1 MKNIRTRFLIRNVL
15 LPVSSGVLL
24 LLAFPPFSLWFVA
37 FFAWLPLLVSLDGK
51 PPVRALQSGGI
62 AGVVFFG
69 FLIYWLS
76 YVTTLGY
83 ALLVFYLSLY
93 PAVFCL
99 IVALLPRRFRRLPE
113 TGPRLGLWEVLQSG
127 PVARPLWGGLIWACL
142 EYFRSSGAFSFSWGL
157 LGHSQANMPHL
168 ALSVGWWGV
177 YGLSFLLMA
186 ANLALAE
193 FWQAHRRRVRPRNY
207 WLWPFAILILVALV
221 GYGKPE
227 SWRPARP
234 LRIKIALVQGNFSQ
248 EEKWDAPV
256 GETLETYL
264 RLSDR
269 ALQDRPDLI
278 VWPETAIPD
287 VLAWHPDYRE
297 RIAAWVGEHRTPLL
311 FGAVGEAGADYLNS
325 AFFVRPSKAGEPA
338 WARYDKV
345 HLVPYG
351 ESVPFKR
358 LFPFLKRMVEAR
370 GGGEYLPG
378 TAMPLFRVGGARFG
392 ALICFEST
400 LPGLARQYARSGAD
414 FLIVMTND
422 AWFLR
427 STAPYQHAMQSSFR
441 AMENG
446 LPVVRA
452 ANTGQTCA
460 YDARGRLLASLPIY
474 EEGVLTVEIQAEQ
487 RRTLYS
493 RWGDFPI
500 QLALGIVLGYFAG
513 LFLMPKG
520 VRY

>member
-1 MKNIRTRFLIRNVL
+1 MKNIRTHFLIHSVL
-15 LPVSSGVLL
+15 LPASTGVLL
-24 LLAFPPFSLWFVA
+24 LLVFPPFSFWFVA
-37 FFAWLPLLVSLDGK
+37 FFAWLPILISLDGK
-51 PPVRALQSGGI
+51 SSMRALQSGGI

-99 IVALLPRRFRRLPE
+99 IVTLLPRRFKRLPE
-113 TGPRLGLWEVLQSG
+113 AGPRPGLWEALQSG

-142 EYFRSSGAFSFSWGL
+142 EYLRGSGPFSFSWGL

-168 ALSVGWWGV
+168 AHSAGWWGV

-193 FWQAHRRRVRPRNY
+193 FWRAHRRRVRPRNY
-207 WLWPFAILILVALV
+207 WFWPFAVLILVALV

-227 SWRPARP
+227 KRHPVRPIR
-234 LRIKIALVQGNFSQ
+234 IALAQGNFSQ
-248 EEKWDAPV
+248 EEKWDVPV

-264 RLSDR
+264 RLSAR

-287 VLAWHPDYRE
+287 VLDWHPDYRD
-297 RIAAWVGEHRTPLL
+297 RIAAWVKEHRTPIL
-311 FGAVGEAGADYLNS
+311 FGSVGEAGKDYLNS
-325 AFFVRPSKAGEPA
+325 AFYVKPNRNGEVT
-338 WARYDKV
+338 WGRYDKV

-378 TAMPLFRVGGARFG
+378 TAMPLFEVNGTRFG
-392 ALICFEST
+392 VLICFEST
-400 LPGLARQYARSGAD
+400 LPSLARQYARSGAD
-414 FLIVMTND
+414 FLVVITND
-422 AWFLR
+422 AWFLK
-427 STAPYQHAMQSSFR
+427 STAPYQHAMQSAFR
-441 AMENG
+441 AIENG
-446 LPVVRA
+446 LPVARA
-452 ANTGQTCA
+452 ANTGLTCA
-460 YDARGRLLASLPIY
+460 YNARGGRLAALPIY
-474 EEGVLTVEIQAEQ
+474 EESVLTVEIQAG
-487 RRTLYS
+487 RKRTPYS
-493 RWGDFPI
+493 RWGDLPI
-500 QLALGIVLGYFAG
+500 HLALGVGLGYFAA
-513 LFLMPKG
+513 LFLLPRG
-520 VRY
+520 VRS